1 MTDTTKLRMTLP
13 DAQRGGVLLT
23 TAAQWAKS
31 MLMAGHRLT
40 LAIHPE
46 TRKEAQSRKFHAL
59 RDAIVRS
66 GHTLNGEAH
75 SEEEWKRILKS
86 GHAIA
91 TNAETKLIRGIEGEI
106 LDLSDESLADM
117 GVRRT
122 ASLIEYTQAYCA
134 LHRIP
139 TIDDDEV
146 TK

>member
-46 TRKEAQSRKFHAL
+46 TRKEAQSRKFHAICG
-59 RDAIVRS
+59 DIA
-66 GHTLNGEAH
+66 
-75 SEEEWKRILKS
+75 KS
-86 GHAIA
+86 GHALHGKPRTAEEWKVLLISGHA
-91 TNAETKLIRGIEGEI
+91 TATKEPTEFVPGLEGELVNI
-106 LDLSDESLADM
+106 RESTAAM
-117 GVRRT
+117 GVRRM
-122 ASLIEYTQAYCA
+122 ASLLEYSIAYCA